1 MGGGGF
7 QMEPD
12 NPLLDD
18 HVLALAREGSG
29 RQVPRI
35 CLIPTATGDDREVIA
50 DFERLF
56 AVPRAEPRVLRLF
69 GRTDDDLAAVL
80 AEQDAVYVPGGST
93 APSIVPNQLKAPAA
107 LCDFVRTIRWPLT
120 YATT

>member
-18 HVLALAREGSG
+18 FVLGLARRRGG
-29 RQVPRI
+29 RASPRI
-35 CLIPTATGDDREVIA
+35 CLIPTATGDDPAPIA

-56 AVPRAEPRVLRLF
+56 ARPRAEPRVLRLF
-69 GRTDDDLAAVL
+69 GRSDEDLASVIR
-80 AEQDAVYVPGGST
+80 EQDAVYVLGGST
-93 APSIVPNQLKAPAA
+93 ENCK
-107 LCDFVRTIRWPLT
+107 
-120 YATT
+120 